1 MHQCKKLLAFFLA
14 LALVFQMLPLSIF
27 AEDTASVGRLG
38 QEAVSKETNQTETKN
53 ETVQQSGIVVGE
65 VTDLRG
71 ESEKHFRMD
80 DGSFIAVD
88 YGMPVHFTTDDGNS
102 WQEIDNT
109 LMLSQ
114 TGSEELQ
121 MMGTRDTASYVAK
134 NGENATSFAANLR
147 SGYLFSSKSGAYSV
161 SMSLTDKA
169 SSGEV
174 RSAEGNIAETDDAA
188 AASAEAEASVEQEAS
203 ETTEASVEQEAS
215 ETTEAS
221 AEQET
226 SETTEASVEKDATE
240 TTEASI
246 EKEDAETAEASVEK
260 EDTET
265 TEASVE
271 KEDAETA
278 EASVEK
284 EDIETAAK
292 PAETEAACEAVD
304 AEACVEQFD
313 TNAAAE
319 ISNPGASEDSQSS
332 ASVRSQ
338 AVDAMKERFSF
349 FGKNEEASSRSIA
362 EQVEPKKL
370 QSDVLYR
377 NVYRDV
383 DLRYQL
389 YGYNV
394 KETIVLNRPRESYSF
409 SFYLDMQGLKPVQME
424 DGSVELRNE
433 SDEVIYLIPAPY
445 MTDANGAYSEE
456 AFYKLSESKSGAW
469 QLTVVADEKWI
480 NDKERAFPVEID
492 PTIYFAGDSSNQ
504 QIFSGYI
511 NDNRPD
517 THPADSSSYIRCGNY
532 QSSGATAGHAIGLIY
547 VNKLPSVPA
556 NCVVTTS
563 MLKLFQTNYSN
574 GKTGY
579 YNYPRLYTSKIID
592 SSFNSNAAESFINS
606 LTWNNLT
613 NKVYY
618 GGGSS
623 PETRT
628 TIDYTKCMYDTIGYN
643 HYFEITDTTLQ
654 WYEGTADISRLL
666 VLDDG
671 QRNMS
676 INTRATFSG
685 YGHGSFGHQPQLIVY
700 YRNTIGVE
708 GIYDYHTQNIG
719 RAGTA
724 SVNNFTMGLSLS
736 VPVYSAPSQ
745 ALPFGLTLTYNS
757 PLSNANFTAS
767 SSVHTK
773 SYTTSATGYGW
784 KTSVQQTVDR
794 VLLTGSNGT
803 DNSWLVYT
811 DADGTEHYFKQKG
824 QTSDYE
830 DEDGLGLTITVNN
843 TENPTTFTMK
853 DKEKNTWTF
862 LYGYLSSYVDNNG
875 NALYYAYN
883 GYDYSSSNSNWKP
896 SNASTVYRVTSVW
909 RKNSGV
915 SSATKLVTLNYA
927 NNRLSSIVDMA
938 DRTTAFSYDT
948 DNNLSAI
955 TYPDGKTATYTY
967 SNASVTDPQTGASKT
982 FHRLKKARD
991 NEAQYEIRYTY
1002 WIEVAP
1008 RVKEIQEFSGAV
1020 GSEAVGTI
1028 MRGFKSGPT
1037 TTVFRYC
1044 GADNTLATDDDLIVR
1059 YYFDHWGRPVN
1070 VVSLGAD
1077 AKTIIGIGVGAYKQN
1092 KGTNKDNNRM
1102 THAASSG
1109 MQSVNLIYN
1118 SGIEHLTNNAGDLYG
1133 WTAQGNGAAAARTTS
1148 ETSGTAE
1155 VKPRTGAYMMKLF
1168 LGSVESEKECCYQ
1181 TVYLTAGQTY
1191 VFSGY
1196 VNTAAVSNTG
1206 TGGAYLSFRTKGGA
1220 DINGAS
1226 SRILNYKTNTEVD
1239 NGWERLEA
1247 VYTPTQSGT
1256 YQVAVNLSHMAKVV
1270 LADDL
1275 QLEKVMNTGGI
1286 TGEASAST
1294 ANLVQLGGFE
1304 LPASSGSSTAEVSQF
1319 WQFSDAVTVENDSER
1334 GKVIRLAN
1342 GPTRMVRA
1350 KQDVILNAPATR
1362 TYLVTA
1368 WGKMPVGY
1376 TSDGSDM
1383 KYNNMT
1389 YERFFGIIAKIYYVG
1404 YSTPE
1409 HQYIAFNS
1417 ALGGWQYTSGMIVP
1431 KETSRTVE
1439 RIELNITGDLL
1450 PNDTYV
1456 DDVTL
1461 IQEPVQTYAYDDN
1474 GNLIATN
1481 NTEGQTST
1489 ELDSQDRL
1497 KKYTA
1502 MNGVVYNLTYEGDS
1516 RQPKTIVSD
1525 GITTTYTYDNAG
1537 NVTNTKVQAPGN
1549 EIYLESS
1556 AAYDTAKNFQTS
1568 ATDANGST
1576 SYTSYNSEKGLL
1588 DNATN
1593 PNGVTTYYTYKAN
1606 NDRAASTYLNGN
1618 DPVSLNYIYDGRGRL
1633 LQLNRKDY
1641 LGTAV
1646 TRQGYHFD
1654 YDAWGNV
1661 TKIYVGAAYGDT
1673 SNSLYSAIWLAEY
1686 EYNVNGTL
1694 AKMTYTN
1701 SDYVLYSY
1709 DLLDRLISEVYY
1721 NRNHVAV
1728 AEYHYVYNANG
1739 QLAKQYA
1746 KQNGVVTEEY
1756 CFEYDSLGR
1765 LIRSREG
1772 NDGATVQQTEH
1783 LYDAA
1788 NRLTSQ
1794 NWVVGGKAFSEEYSY
1809 NDIISNGVN
1818 GDGSLAQMIL
1828 HWGTSNTTHKWN
1840 VSYDALNRVSSVAI
1854 SEGYSEHY
1862 SRNYSYLPSANS
1874 SQTTNRLG
1882 AYTVKLT
1889 NNTLILGNQ
1898 YEYDANGNITA
1909 IKEVTDPYR
1918 TIAAYTYDSLNQ
1930 LKTETRYTY
1939 TGASVEPATTTVVT
1953 YTIDT
1958 AGNISSVATSEN
1970 DDDDPTIVSYTYGDA
1985 YWSDRLSE
1993 IKIGDAD
2000 SVKINY
2006 TYYDG
2011 GNCNP
2016 NTWYNGTSYSN
2027 LTWVQGRR
2035 LSSITKGSQTYSYE
2049 YDMSGVRSVKI
2060 ANGLKHEYVTQ
2071 NGKVVRDTVTNAST
2085 GAFQYILDFTYDES
2099 GSPFAL
2105 RKYTNSSL
2113 TSYCTYY
2120 YGCNAQGDVV
2130 TLFTGN
2136 GNIYATYSYDAWG
2149 RVLAA
2154 SGTMADV
2161 NPLRYRGYYYDTE
2174 TGFYYLQSRYYDP
2187 IVKRFLNA
2195 DSYGSTGQGF
2205 LGFNMFAY
2213 CGNNP
2218 VLHSDPSGHSWIPDI
2233 SSMIEELVK
2242 EILNSAA
2249 ERKHRFED
2257 SFERTYG
2264 VPFSSRIAS
2273 PHYSVDI
2280 ETHYPDE
2287 TAGLVSLATGGA
2299 GLALYAV
2306 PEGTLT
2312 KLTGAFLGAT
2322 SFIAGLIDHYSSDTE
2337 YQMYVVDIW
2346 DVIEWYPT
2354 TDGNMLGIVC
2364 GEKHAFRIYY
2374 DASTGIETLGYLG
2387 AIDMV
2392 DHSQYA
2398 VVPGD
2403 PGPCYQYYCN
2413 IKEKGIYHIP

>member
-14 LALVFQMLPLSIF
+14 LALVFQMLPLGVF
-27 AEDTASVGRLG
+27 AADTALAGRMG
-38 QEAVSKETNQTETKN
+38 QEQVSTETNQAEKETEKT
-53 ETVQQSGIVVGE
+53 QQGAIVVGE

-109 LMLSQ
+109 LVLSQ
-114 TGSEELQ
+114 AGTAEEMQ
-121 MMGTRDTASYVAK
+121 RMGKGDTASYVAK
-134 NGENATSFAANLR
+134 NGENAASFATNLR
-147 SGYLFSSKSGAYSV
+147 SGYLFSAKSGSYCV
-161 SMSLTDKA
+161 SMSLTDKT
-169 SSGEV
+169 STGEV
-174 RSAEGNIAETDDAA
+174 RSVEDEIAETDNTVVTSTEAE
-188 AASAEAEASVEQEAS
+188 ASNEKETAETAEVSVEKETAETVEASNEKETTETAEASVEK
-203 ETTEASVEQEAS
+203 ETTETA
-215 ETTEAS
+215 
-221 AEQET
+221 
-226 SETTEASVEKDATE
+226 EASVEKE
-240 TTEASI
+240 TAETAETSN
-246 EKEDAETAEASVEK
+246 EKETAETAEASVEK
-260 EDTET
+260 ETTET
-265 TEASVE
+265 AEASVE

-278 EASVEK
+278 EASVE
-284 EDIETAAK
+284 
-292 PAETEAACEAVD
+292 
-304 AEACVEQFD
+304 QFD
-313 TNAAAE
+313 RNAAAE
-319 ISNPGASEDSQSS
+319 ICNPAVSADEQSS
-332 ASVRSQ
+332 ASATSRVRDEMN
-338 AVDAMKERFSF
+338 ARFSF

-424 DGSVELRNE
+424 DGSVELRNDR
-433 SDEVIYLIPAPY
+433 DETVYLIPAPY

-456 AFYKLSESKSGAW
+456 AYYKLSECKSGAW

-511 NDNRPD
+511 NDKSPS
-517 THPADSSSYIRCGNY
+517 THPADSRYYICCGNY
-532 QSSGATAGHAIGLIY
+532 KNSNDVTAGHTIGLIY

-563 MLKLFQTNYSN
+563 MLKLFQINH
-574 GKTGY
+574 TGD

-613 NKVYY
+613 DKVYY

-628 TIDYTKCMYDTIGYN
+628 TIDYTKCKISTIGDN

-676 INTRATFSG
+676 IDTRAIFSG
-685 YGHGSFGHQPQLIVY
+685 YYHGSFGHQPQLIVY

-794 VLLTGSNGT
+794 VLLTGSDGT

-896 SNASTVYRVTSVW
+896 SNDSTVYRVTSVW
-909 RKNSGV
+909 RQNSGV

-1020 GSEAVGTI
+1020 GSEAAGTI

-1118 SGIEHLTNNAGDLYG
+1118 SGIEHLSNNAGDLYG
-1133 WTAQGNGAAAARTTS
+1133 WTAQGNGTAAAKTTS

-1206 TGGAYLSFRTKGGA
+1206 TGGAYLSFRTNGGA

-1334 GKVIRLAN
+1334 GEVIRLAN
-1342 GPTRMVRA
+1342 GPARMVRA

-1389 YERFFGIIAKIYYVG
+1389 YKRFFGIIAEIYYVG

-1431 KETSRTVE
+1431 KEASRTVE

-1461 IQEPVQTYAYDDN
+1461 IQEPVQTYTYDSN
-1474 GNLIATN
+1474 GNLTAST
-1481 NTEGQTST
+1481 NTEGKT
-1489 ELDSQDRL
+1489 ETKLDSQERL
-1497 KKYTA
+1497 TKYTA
-1502 MNGVVYNLTYEGDS
+1502 MSGVQYTLTYTGDS
-1516 RQPKTIVSD
+1516 RDPATITSD
-1525 GITTTYTYDNAG
+1525 GVRTTYTYDAAG
-1537 NVTNTKVQAPGN
+1537 NVDTTTVQPTNGGMYLWSKNYYDETKNFCVKSTGVDGATSERSYDVSTGLLTTSKTPRGQTTAYN
-1549 EIYLESS
+1549 
-1556 AAYDTAKNFQTS
+1556 YDTN
-1568 ATDANGST
+1568 NGRILS
-1576 SYTSYNSEKGLL
+1576 SDFCQRN
-1588 DNATN
+1588 
-1593 PNGVTTYYTYKAN
+1593 NGFLFYQYAN
-1606 NDRAASTYLNGN
+1606 NGQ
-1618 DPVSLNYIYDGRGRL
+1618 L
-1633 LQLNRKDY
+1633 LQLNRKSFY
-1641 LGTAV
+1641 RGSE
-1646 TRQGYHFD
+1646 TRQAYHFT
-1654 YDAWGNV
+1654 YDAWGNT
-1661 TKIYVGAAYGDT
+1661 TKIEVGKAAGDEN
-1673 SNSLYSAIWLAEY
+1673 NSLSSATQLAQ
-1686 EYNVNGTL
+1686 
-1694 AKMTYTN
+1694 
-1701 SDYVLYSY
+1701 YSY
-1709 DLLDRLISEVYY
+1709 DTAGKMIEMRYPSGQFVTYGYDVLDRLVSEKYY
-1721 NRNHVAV
+1721 KNASTLEV
-1728 AEYHYVYNANG
+1728 EYQYIYNANG
-1739 QLAKQYA
+1739 QLAKQ
-1746 KQNGVVTEEY
+1746 QSLRNGTVTESY
-1756 CFEYDSLGR
+1756 SFEYDSLGR
-1765 LIRSREG
+1765 LIRSREEG
-1772 NDGATVQQTEH
+1772 GSGIVQRTEH
-1783 LYDAA
+1783 LYDTA
-1788 NRLTSQ
+1788 NRLTKQS
-1794 NWVVGGKAFSEEYSY
+1794 WMLGTKSFSESYSY
-1809 NDIISNGVN
+1809 RKNDGALDHIDTAT
-1818 GDGSLAQMIL
+1818 GD
-1828 HWGTSNTTHKWN
+1828 T
-1840 VSYDALNRVSSVAI
+1840 VSYGYDALKRVNSVTTKNSAGQTLLTQSNTFQSLDSTRTSS
-1854 SEGYSEHY
+1854 
-1862 SRNYSYLPSANS
+1862 
-1874 SQTTNRLG
+1874 RLST
-1882 AYTVKLT
+1882 YTVKGANQQT
-1889 NNTLILGNQ
+1889 IVGNR
-1898 YEYDANGNITA
+1898 YSYDLNGNIT
-1909 IKEVTDPYR
+1909 
-1918 TIAAYTYDSLNQ
+1918 
-1930 LKTETRYTY
+1930 
-1939 TGASVEPATTTVVT
+1939 
-1953 YTIDT
+1953 
-1958 AGNISSVATSEN
+1958 
-1970 DDDDPTIVSYTYGDA
+1970 
-1985 YWSDRLSE
+1985 
-1993 IKIGDAD
+1993 KI
-2000 SVKINY
+2000 
-2006 TYYDG
+2006 
-2011 GNCNP
+2011 
-2016 NTWYNGTSYSN
+2016 
-2027 LTWVQGRR
+2027 
-2035 LSSITKGSQTYSYE
+2035 E
-2049 YDMSGVRSVKI
+2049 E
-2060 ANGLKHEYVTQ
+2060 ANG
-2071 NGKVVRDTVTNAST
+2071 
-2085 GAFQYILDFTYDES
+2085 S
-2099 GSPFAL
+2099 G
-2105 RKYTNSSL
+2105 Y
-2113 TSYCTYY
+2113 
-2120 YGCNAQGDVV
+2120 
-2130 TLFTGN
+2130 
-2136 GNIYATYSYDAWG
+2136 
-2149 RVLAA
+2149 RV
-2154 SGTMADV
+2154 
-2161 NPLRYRGYYYDTE
+2161 
-2174 TGFYYLQSRYYDP
+2174 
-2187 IVKRFLNA
+2187 
-2195 DSYGSTGQGF
+2195 
-2205 LGFNMFAY
+2205 
-2213 CGNNP
+2213 
-2218 VLHSDPSGHSWIPDI
+2218 
-2233 SSMIEELVK
+2233 
-2242 EILNSAA
+2242 
-2249 ERKHRFED
+2249 
-2257 SFERTYG
+2257 
-2264 VPFSSRIAS
+2264 IA
-2273 PHYSVDI
+2273 
-2280 ETHYPDE
+2280 
-2287 TAGLVSLATGGA
+2287 
-2299 GLALYAV
+2299 
-2306 PEGTLT
+2306 
-2312 KLTGAFLGAT
+2312 
-2322 SFIAGLIDHYSSDTE
+2322 
-2337 YQMYVVDIW
+2337 
-2346 DVIEWYPT
+2346 
-2354 TDGNMLGIVC
+2354 
-2364 GEKHAFRIYY
+2364 
-2374 DASTGIETLGYLG
+2374 
-2387 AIDMV
+2387 
-2392 DHSQYA
+2392 
-2398 VVPGD
+2398 
-2403 PGPCYQYYCN
+2403 
-2413 IKEKGIYHIP
+2413 